1 MIKLVV
7 FDWNGTL
14 FDDTKIV
21 LEAVNASE
29 VKVLGI
35 PPINLKRYR
44 DTYDVPLHRFY
55 ENLGVSRETFDA
67 KSAEIAAKF
76 HPIYEPLAAH
86 ARTRPGTKKTLQ
98 KLQKQGISCVILSNH
113 TVEGIYLQLSRL
125 KLVDLFDAVLA
136 NGGTEEMHHTSKQHR
151 LEVYLKENAI
161 TPAETIIVGD
171 TVEEIR
177 IGHNLGLRAI
187 SITGGNNSERRL
199 RDAQPT
205 AIIHTVTELI
215 DLMEVLS

>member
-35 PPINLKRYR
+35 PPISLELYR
-44 DTYDVPLHRFY
+44 ETYDAPLHRFY
-55 ENLGVSRETFDA
+55 ENLGISRETFDA

-86 ARTRPGTKKTLQ
+86 ARTRPGTKKTLRHLK
-98 KLQKQGISCVILSNH
+98 KLGISCVILSNH

-125 KLVDLFDAVLA
+125 KLTELFDAVLA

-151 LEVYLKENAI
+151 LEHYLNEHNI
-161 TPAETIIVGD
+161 SPAEAIIVGD

-177 IGHNLGLRAI
+177 IGHNLGLNI
-187 SITGGNNSERRL
+187 VSITGGNNSEIRL
-199 RDAQPT
+199 KNAQPN
-205 AIIHTVTELI
+205 AIIHNVTELI
-215 DLMEVLS
+215 DIMEEMK